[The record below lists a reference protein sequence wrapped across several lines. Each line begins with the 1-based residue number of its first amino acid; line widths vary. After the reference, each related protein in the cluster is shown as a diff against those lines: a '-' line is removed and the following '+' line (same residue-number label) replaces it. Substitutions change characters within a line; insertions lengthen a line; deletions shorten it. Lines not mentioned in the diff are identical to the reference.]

1 MPEVGHIDY
10 STIEVQKTADYH
22 SLKDRVVIITGGG
35 QGIGRGYAHYFA
47 AQGAIPV
54 IAEYNGENGERVAR
68 EVREKQGRALAVQT
82 DVADLKSATTM
93 AERALKEFGRIDCL
107 INNAAVFSRITMAP
121 FWELPVDE
129 WRRAMDVNITG
140 AMFCARA
147 VVPAMQQRKWG
158 RVVNVSSGTWVM
170 GLPNYLHYI
179 TTKCAVV
186 GMTHSMAKELG
197 PWNITVNC
205 FWPGVMQT
213 EVDRP
218 SVPRERFKEYTAR
231 QSLQRQGTIHDLAKA
246 MLFLCSEEASY
257 ISGQNLQPDGGLTFI

>member
-1 MPEVGHIDY
+1 MPEIGHIDY
-10 STIEVQKTADYH
+10 ARIDVDKSATYH

-35 QGIGRGYAHYFA
+35 QAIGRGYAHYFA

-54 IAEYNGENGERVAR
+54 IAEINGEAGERVAR

-82 DVADLKSATTM
+82 DVSDLKA
-93 AERALKEFGRIDCL
+93 AENLAQRTLKEYGRIDVL
-107 INNAAVFSRITMAP
+107 INNAAIFSKITMAP

-129 WRRAMDVNITG
+129 WERAVDVNITG
-140 AMFCARA
+140 SMFCARA
-147 VVPAMQQRKWG
+147 VVPAMQSRKWG
-158 RVVNVSSGTWVM
+158 RIVNVSSGTWVM

-179 TTKCAVV
+179 TTKCALV
-186 GMTHSMAKELG
+186 GMTHSMARELG

-218 SVPRERFKEYTAR
+218 SVPRERFKEYTER
-231 QSLQRQGTIHDLAKA
+231 QALKRQGTIHDLCKA
-246 MLFLCSEEASY
+246 MLFLCSEEAAY
-257 ISGQNLQPDGGLTFI
+257 ISGQNLQPDGGFTFI